1 MSELHELLGQLAI
14 FESLDTEEVEVLASV
29 SGERTFA
36 VGELLYSEGDTPSG
50 LFVVLDGAV
59 ELVAGFAG
67 GVERVFGT
75 VRTGQVLGLLS
86 VIDGGARPAT
96 ARAVESTRALAVNR
110 EAIAGL
116 RARTPMTWAKII
128 SGLGDQLA
136 AQTRLIV
143 EEYRRNI
150 AWSLEVSGCAGIN
163 LNRLLTDSV
172 EVEVE
177 LVTGSFVSGVL
188 MGLEVDGP
196 GHHNLLLQSDDG
208 RLRLIPY
215 RSVVQIMAAR
225 ADFETALVE

>member
-1 MSELHELLGQLAI
+1 M
-14 FESLDTEEVEVLASV
+14 LASV
-29 SGERTFA
+29 SSERTFA
-36 VGELLYSEGDTPSG
+36 VGELFYSEGDTPSG

-75 VRTGQVLGLLS
+75 VRSGQVLGLLS

-96 ARAVESTRALAVNR
+96 ARAVAPTRALAVNR

-136 AQTRLIV
+136 AQTRSVV
-143 EEYRRNI
+143 EQYRQNI
-150 AWSLEVSGCAGIN
+150 AWSLDVSGCAGVN

-172 EVEVE
+172 SVEVE
-177 LVTGSFVSGVL
+177 LVNGRSVAGVIL
-188 MGLEVDGP
+188 GIETDAAERE
-196 GHHNLLLQSDDG
+196 LLLRSDDG
-208 RLRLIPY
+208 KLRIIPY
-215 RSVVQIMAAR
+215 RSVVQIMAAG
-225 ADFETALVE
+225 ADLGPVLPE

>member
-75 VRTGQVLGLLS
+75 VRSGQVLGLLS

-96 ARAVESTRALAVNR
+96 ARAVESTRTLVVNR

-136 AQTRLIV
+136 AQTRSVV
-143 EEYRRNI
+143 EQYRQNI
-150 AWSLEVSGCAGIN
+150 AWSLDVSGCAGVN

-172 EVEVE
+172 SVEVE
-177 LVTGSFVSGVL
+177 LVNGRSVAGVIL
-188 MGLEVDGP
+188 GIETDAAERE
-196 GHHNLLLQSDDG
+196 LLLRSDDG
-208 RLRLIPY
+208 KLRIIPY
-215 RSVVQIMAAR
+215 RSVVQIMAAG
-225 ADFETALVE
+225 ADLGPVLPE

>member
-1 MSELHELLGQLAI
+1 MSELHDVLGQLAI
-14 FESLDTEEVEVLASV
+14 FESLDSEEVEALASV
-29 SGERTFA
+29 SSERTFA
-36 VGELLYSEGDTPSG
+36 AGELLYSEGDTPSG

-75 VRTGQVLGLLS
+75 VRSGQVLGLLS

-96 ARAVESTRALAVNR
+96 ARAVEPTRALAVNR

-116 RARTPMTWAKII
+116 RERTPMTWAKII

-136 AQTRLIV
+136 AQTRSVV
-143 EEYRRNI
+143 EQYRQNI
-150 AWSLEVSGCAGIN
+150 AWSLEVSGCAGVN

-172 EVEVE
+172 SVEVE
-177 LVTGSFVSGVL
+177 LVNGHSTSGVIL
-188 MGLEVDGP
+188 GIEADATGRE
-196 GHHNLLLQSDDG
+196 LLLRSDDG
-208 RLRLIPY
+208 RLRIIPY

-225 ADFETALVE
+225 ADLEPVLAE